1 MHQLG
6 FVELYFYDQFI
17 MCLDPIVVQFCLY
30 NKNFLI
36 IEWRMLLFVSRGLYF
51 CQGVEMKKFT
61 FSVLSFYFSKLT

>member
-1 MHQLG
+1 MYCDWLMFDKKCCSTYCMHQLG

-36 IEWRMLLFVSRGLYF
+36 IE
-51 CQGVEMKKFT
+51 
-61 FSVLSFYFSKLT
+61 